1 MSVPTALSAAT
12 MAGISACVSD
22 HLNRAPAVCAVCD
35 QFVSALDSIDGKKPY
50 RDVEF
55 KTAIAEWKKFLA
67 PNTDAWARRKAS
79 VQASERLQQ
88 YGDRDLPPEVI
99 AYYQAHTRV
108 RVFSRSD
115 TPCDLICDL
124 LVLTAEGHAAVAPW
138 YRGAR

>member
-1 MSVPTALSAAT
+1 VSVPTALSSAT

-55 KTAIAEWKKFLA
+55 KTAIAEWKQFLA
-67 PNTDAWARRKAS
+67 PYTDAWARSKAS
-79 VQASERLQQ
+79 VGASERLQQ
-88 YGDRDLPPEVI
+88 YVDRDLPPEVI

-108 RVFSRSD
+108 RDLSRS
-115 TPCDLICDL
+115 
-124 LVLTAEGHAAVAPW
+124 AHAV
-138 YRGAR
+138 

>member
-1 MSVPTALSAAT
+1 VSVPTALSAAT

-35 QFVSALDSIDGKKPY
+35 QFISALDSIDGKKPY

-55 KTAIAEWKKFLA
+55 KTAIAEWKQFLA
-67 PNTDAWARRKAS
+67 PYTDAWARRKAS
-79 VQASERLQQ
+79 VLI
-88 YGDRDLPPEVI
+88 VI
-99 AYYQAHTRV
+99 FRPKS
-108 RVFSRSD
+108 SRTIKPTLGYVTFRAVH